1 MSTGNLTFLIY
12 CGLLGIFGLHEFMHY
27 RRLPVVAFYKKNQ
40 KSPTWKVAECIF
52 FCTGIITIFFVSVCC
67 MCLLLYLSSHFGG
80 DFHTP
85 ELVELFG
92 SALPISMGLFV
103 VAISSEFTF
112 ISVLRM
118 IWIRQQGQE
127 SLQ

>member
-1 MSTGNLTFLIY
+1 M
-12 CGLLGIFGLHEFMHY
+12 
-27 RRLPVVAFYKKNQ
+27 
-40 KSPTWKVAECIF
+40 
-52 FCTGIITIFFVSVCC
+52 FFVSVCF

-85 ELVELFG
+85 ELVEFFG
-92 SALPISMGLFV
+92 SALPLSMGLFV

-112 ISVLRM
+112 IFVLRM

-127 SLQ
+127 PLQ